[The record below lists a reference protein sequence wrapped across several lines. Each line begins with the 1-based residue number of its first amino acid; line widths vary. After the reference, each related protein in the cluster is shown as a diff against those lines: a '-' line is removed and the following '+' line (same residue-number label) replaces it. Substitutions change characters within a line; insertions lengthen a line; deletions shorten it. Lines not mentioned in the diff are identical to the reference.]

1 MPSIIV
7 IGAGVIGASVA
18 YRLAQ
23 AGLAQGGASVTV
35 LEAIRIGAGTSGTS
49 FAWVNSHGKTP
60 RAYHELNV
68 AGMKAHAALRQE
80 FAATPWLHLNG
91 SLEWADEA
99 GREEQRR
106 RFDRLRGWGYAA
118 EWISTAQLREL
129 APDIDPAAVGDAPVA
144 WFPEEGWVDPVVYA
158 HSMLAAARRLGAQ
171 VEIGARVARVDLRS
185 GRVGGVTLADGRT
198 LGADLVV
205 NCTGRWADDAGLDPA
220 LRIPLA
226 PTAGL
231 LAFTPPVAV
240 GLERLLKAP
249 GCDIRPD
256 GAGRLLVCRND
267 DEFDPATAPRPSAD
281 LPEMRELIRKARAI
295 LPAMGPVE
303 PEAVRL
309 GIRALPKDGYSVVGP
324 LPQVEGYYAVVTH
337 SGVTLAAFLG
347 TAVADEVLRG
357 EARPELAT
365 FRPARL
371 FG

>member
-1 MPSIIV
+1 MASIIV

-23 AGLAQGGASVTV
+23 GGASVTV
-35 LEAIRIGAGTSGTS
+35 LEATRIGAGTSGTS

-60 RAYHELNV
+60 RAYHDLNV
-68 AGMKAHAALRQE
+68 AGMKAHAALRDE
-80 FAATPWLHLNG
+80 FPATPWLHLNG
-91 SLEWADEA
+91 SLEWADET

-106 RFDRLRGWGYAA
+106 RFDRLRDWGYAA
-118 EWISTAQLREL
+118 EWISAAQLREL
-129 APDIDPAAVGDAPVA
+129 VPDIDPATVGDAPVA

-158 HSMLAAARRLGAQ
+158 QAMLAAARRLGAR
-171 VEIGARVARVDLRS
+171 VEIGARVARVELRS
-185 GRVGGVTLADGRT
+185 GRVTGVTTADGAT
-198 LGADLVV
+198 HAADFVV
-205 NCTGRWADDAGLDPA
+205 NCTGRWADGFDPA

-231 LAFTPPVAV
+231 LAFTPPVAI

-267 DEFDPATAPRPSAD
+267 DAFDPATAPRPSVD
-281 LPEMRELIRKARAI
+281 LPEMRELIRKAQVI

-309 GIRALPKDGYSVVGP
+309 GIRAIPRDGYSAVGP
-324 LPQVEGYYAVVTH
+324 LPQVAGYYAAVTH

-347 TAVADEVLRG
+347 AAVADEVLRG
-357 EARPELAT
+357 ADRPELAT
-365 FRPARL
+365 FRPAR
-371 FG
+371 FS

>member
-1 MPSIIV
+1 MASIIV

-18 YRLAQ
+18 YRL
-23 AGLAQGGASVTV
+23 GQGGASVTV
-35 LEAIRIGAGTSGTS
+35 LEATRIGAGTSGTS

-60 RAYHELNV
+60 RAYHDLNV
-68 AGMKAHAALRQE
+68 AGMKAHAALRDE
-80 FAATPWLHLNG
+80 FAATPWLHLTG
-91 SLEWADEA
+91 SLEWADGA
-99 GREEQRR
+99 GQEEQRR
-106 RFDRLRGWGYAA
+106 RFERLRDWGYAA
-118 EWISTAQLREL
+118 EWISGVQLREL
-129 APDIDPAAVGDAPVA
+129 APDVDPAAVGDAPVA

-158 HSMLAAARRLGAQ
+158 HAMLTAAHRLGAR
-171 VEIGARVARVDLRS
+171 VEIGARVVQVELRS
-185 GRVGGVTLADGRT
+185 GRVTGVTTADGRT

-205 NCTGRWADDAGLDPA
+205 NCTGRWADGFDPA

-267 DEFDPATAPRPSAD
+267 DEFDPATAPRPSVD
-281 LPEMRELIRKARAI
+281 LPEMRELLRKARAI
-295 LPAMGPVE
+295 LPAIGPVE
-303 PEAVRL
+303 LEAVRL
-309 GIRALPKDGYSVVGP
+309 GIRALPRDSYSAVGP
-324 LPQVEGYYAVVTH
+324 LPQVEGYYAAVTH

-347 TAVADEVLRG
+347 AAVADEILRG
-357 EARPELAT
+357 AVRPELAT
-365 FRPARL
+365 FRPARF

>member
-1 MPSIIV
+1 MASIIV

-23 AGLAQGGASVTV
+23 AGLARGGASVTV
-35 LEAIRIGAGTSGTS
+35 LEATRIGAGTSGTS

-60 RAYHELNV
+60 RAYHDLNV
-68 AGMKAHAALRQE
+68 AGMKAHAALRGE

-99 GREEQRR
+99 GQAAQRERLE
-106 RFDRLRGWGYAA
+106 RLRGWGYAA
-118 EWISTAQLREL
+118 EWISPARLREL

-158 HSMLAAARRLGAQ
+158 QAMLAAARRLGAR
-171 VEIGARVARVDLRS
+171 VEIGARVARVALRS
-185 GRVGGVTLADGRT
+185 GRVGGVVTADGRT
-198 LGADLVV
+198 YGADIVV

-231 LAFTPPVAV
+231 LAFTPTVAV

-267 DEFDPATAPRPSAD
+267 DERDPATAPAPSPD
-281 LPEMRELIRKARAI
+281 LPEMRELVRKAQAI

-309 GIRALPKDGYSVVGP
+309 GIRAIPKDGYSAVGP
-324 LPQVEGYYAVVTH
+324 LPQAQGYYAVVTH

-347 TAVADEVLRG
+347 AAVADEVLHG
-357 EARPELAT
+357 AVRPELAT
-365 FRPARL
+365 FRPAR
-371 FG
+371 FFA

>member
-1 MPSIIV
+1 MASIIV

-23 AGLAQGGASVTV
+23 GGASVTV
-35 LEAIRIGAGTSGTS
+35 LEATRIGAGTSGTS
-49 FAWVNSHGKTP
+49 FAWINSHGKTP

-68 AGMKAHAALRQE
+68 AGMKAHAALRDE

-91 SLEWADEA
+91 SLEWADETE
-99 GREEQRR
+99 REDQRR
-106 RFDRLRGWGYAA
+106 RFDRLRDWGYAA
-118 EWISTAQLREL
+118 EWITAAQLREL
-129 APDIDPAAVGDAPVA
+129 APDIDQAAVGDAPVA

-158 HSMLAAARRLGAQ
+158 QAMLAAARRLGAR
-171 VEIGARVARVDLRS
+171 VEIGARVAQVELRS
-185 GRVGGVTLADGRT
+185 GRVTGVTLADGRT
-198 LGADLVV
+198 QGADLVV
-205 NCTGRWADDAGLDPA
+205 SCTGRWADGFDPA

-267 DEFDPATAPRPSAD
+267 DEFDPATAPRPSVD
-281 LPEMRELIRKARAI
+281 LAEVRELTRRARAI

-309 GIRALPKDGYSVVGP
+309 GIRAIPKDSYSAVGP
-324 LPQVEGYYAVVTH
+324 LPQVEGYYAAVTH

-347 TAVADEVLRG
+347 AVVADELLRG
-357 EARPELAT
+357 AVRPELET
-365 FRPARL
+365 FRPARF

>member
-1 MPSIIV
+1 MTSIIV

-23 AGLAQGGASVTV
+23 GGASVTV
-35 LEAIRIGAGTSGTS
+35 LEATRIGAGTSGTS

-60 RAYHELNV
+60 RAYHDLNV
-68 AGMKAHAALRQE
+68 AGMKAHAALREE

-99 GREEQRR
+99 GQAVQRERLE
-106 RFDRLRGWGYAA
+106 RLRGWGYAA
-118 EWISTAQLREL
+118 EWISQAQLREL

-158 HSMLAAARRLGAQ
+158 HAMLAAARRLGAR
-171 VEIGARVARVDLRS
+171 VEIGARVMRTELRS

-198 LGADLVV
+198 LGADVVV

-240 GLERLLKAP
+240 GLDRLLKAP

-267 DEFDPATAPRPSAD
+267 DEFDPATAPRPSVD
-281 LPEMRELIRKARAI
+281 LPELRELFRRARAI

-309 GIRALPKDGYSVVGP
+309 GIRALPKDSYSAVGP

-347 TAVADEVLRG
+347 AAVADELLRG
-357 EARPELAT
+357 ASRPELAT
-365 FRPARL
+365 FRPARF

>member
-35 LEAIRIGAGTSGTS
+35 LEATRIGAGTSGTS

-91 SLEWADEA
+91 SLEWADAA
-99 GREEQRR
+99 GREEQRQ
-106 RFDRLRGWGYAA
+106 RFDRLRDWGYAA
-118 EWISTAQLREL
+118 EWISTVQLREL
-129 APDIDPAAVGDAPVA
+129 VPDIDPAAVGDAPVA

-158 HSMLAAARRLGAQ
+158 QAMLAAARRLGAQ
-171 VEIGARVARVDLRS
+171 VEIGARVARVELRS
-185 GRVGGVTLADGRT
+185 GRVTGVSLADGRI

-205 NCTGRWADDAGLDPA
+205 NCTGRWADDFDPA

-231 LAFTPPVAV
+231 LAFTPPVGV

-281 LPEMRELIRKARAI
+281 VPEMRELIRKARAI
-295 LPAMGPVE
+295 LPGMGPVE

-309 GIRALPKDGYSVVGP
+309 GIRALPKDGFSAVGP
-324 LPQVEGYYAVVTH
+324 LPQVEGYYAAVTH

-347 TAVADEVLRG
+347 GAVADEVLRG
-357 EARPELAT
+357 AVRPELAT
-365 FRPARL
+365 FRPGRF

>member
-23 AGLAQGGASVTV
+23 GGASVTV
-35 LEAIRIGAGTSGTS
+35 LEATRIGAGTSGTS

-60 RAYHELNV
+60 RAYHDLNV
-68 AGMKAHAALRQE
+68 AGMKAHAALRDE

-99 GREEQRR
+99 GREEQRQ
-106 RFDRLRGWGYAA
+106 RFDRLREWGYAA
-118 EWISTAQLREL
+118 EWISPAQLREL

-144 WFPEEGWVDPVVYA
+144 WFQEEGWVDPVVYA
-158 HSMLAAARRLGAQ
+158 QAMLAAARRLGAR
-171 VEIGARVARVDLRS
+171 VEIGARVAQVELRS
-185 GRVGGVTLADGRT
+185 GRVSGVTIADGRT

-205 NCTGRWADDAGLDPA
+205 NCTGRWADDFDPA
-220 LRIPLA
+220 LHIPLA

-267 DEFDPATAPRPSAD
+267 DEFDPATAPRPGVD
-281 LPEMRELIRKARAI
+281 LPEMRELIRKAQAI

-309 GIRALPKDGYSVVGP
+309 GIRAIPKDGYSAVGP
-324 LPQVEGYYAVVTH
+324 LPQVEGYYAAVTH
-337 SGVTLAAFLG
+337 SGVTLAAVLG
-347 TAVADEVLRG
+347 AAVADELLRG
-357 EARPELAT
+357 AVRPELAT
-365 FRPARL
+365 FRPARF

>member
-1 MPSIIV
+1 MASIIV

-23 AGLAQGGASVTV
+23 GGASVTV
-35 LEAIRIGAGTSGTS
+35 LEATRIGAGTSGAS

-60 RAYHELNV
+60 RAYHDLNV
-68 AGMKAHAALRQE
+68 AGMKAHAALRDE

-99 GREEQRR
+99 GQEEQRQ
-106 RFDRLRGWGYAA
+106 RFERLRDWGYAA
-118 EWISTAQLREL
+118 EWISAAQLREL

-158 HSMLAAARRLGAQ
+158 QAMLAAARRLGAR
-171 VEIGARVARVDLRS
+171 VDIGARVAQVELRS
-185 GRVGGVTLADGRT
+185 GRVTGVTMADGRT

-205 NCTGRWADDAGLDPA
+205 NCTGRWADGFDPPA

-256 GAGRLLVCRND
+256 GAGRLLICRND
-267 DEFDPATAPRPSAD
+267 DEFDPATAPRPSVD
-281 LPEMRELIRKARAI
+281 LPEMRELLRHARAI
-295 LPAMGPVE
+295 LPAIGPVE
-303 PEAVRL
+303 LEAVRL
-309 GIRALPKDGYSVVGP
+309 GIRALPRDSYSAVGP
-324 LPQVEGYYAVVTH
+324 LPQIEGYYAAVTH

-347 TAVADEVLRG
+347 AAVADEVLRG
-357 EARPELAT
+357 AVRPELAT
-365 FRPARL
+365 FRPARF

>member
-1 MPSIIV
+1 MASIIV

-23 AGLAQGGASVTV
+23 GGASVTV
-35 LEAIRIGAGTSGTS
+35 LEATRIGAGTSGTS

-60 RAYHELNV
+60 RAYHDLNV
-68 AGMKAHAALRQE
+68 AGMKAHAALRDE

-106 RFDRLRGWGYAA
+106 RFDRLRDWGYAA
-118 EWISTAQLREL
+118 EWISGAQLCEL

-144 WFPEEGWVDPVVYA
+144 WFPEEGWIDPVVYA
-158 HSMLAAARRLGAQ
+158 QAMLAAARRLGAR

-185 GRVGGVTLADGRT
+185 GRVTGVTTADGRAQ
-198 LGADLVV
+198 GADLVV
-205 NCTGRWADDAGLDPA
+205 NCTGRWADGFDPA

-240 GLERLLKAP
+240 GLDRLLKAP

-267 DEFDPATAPRPSAD
+267 DEFDPDTAPRPSVD
-281 LPEMRELIRKARAI
+281 LLEMRELIRKARGI

-309 GIRALPKDGYSVVGP
+309 GIRAIPQDGYSAVGT
-324 LPQVEGYYAVVTH
+324 LPQAEGYYAAVTH

-347 TAVADEVLRG
+347 AAVADELLRG
-357 EARPELAT
+357 AVRPELET
-365 FRPARL
+365 FRPAR
-371 FG
+371 FF

>member
-23 AGLAQGGASVTV
+23 GGASVTV
-35 LEAIRIGAGTSGTS
+35 LEATRIGAGTSGTS

-60 RAYHELNV
+60 RAYHDLNV
-68 AGMKAHAALRQE
+68 AGMKAHAALREE
-80 FAATPWLHLNG
+80 FDATPWLHLNG
-91 SLEWADEA
+91 CLEWADEA
-99 GREEQRR
+99 GQAAQRQ
-106 RFDRLRGWGYAA
+106 RFERLRDWGYAA
-118 EWISTAQLREL
+118 EWITGAQLREL

-158 HSMLAAARRLGAQ
+158 QAMLAAARRLGAR
-171 VEIGARVARVDLRS
+171 VEIGARVVRVELRA
-185 GRVGGVTLADGRT
+185 GRVAGVTTADDT
-198 LGADLVV
+198 THATDLVV
-205 NCTGRWADDAGLDPA
+205 NCTGRWADDAGFDPV

-240 GLERLLKAP
+240 GLEHLLKTP
-249 GCDIRPD
+249 GCDLRPD

-267 DEFDPATAPRPSAD
+267 DEFDPAAAPKPSID
-281 LPEMRELIRKARAI
+281 LPELRELIRRARAI

-309 GIRALPKDGYSVVGP
+309 GIRAIPRDGYSAVGP
-324 LPQVEGYYAVVTH
+324 LPQVEGYYAAVTH

-347 TAVADEVLRG
+347 SAVADELLRG
-357 EARPELAT
+357 VARPELAT
-365 FRPARL
+365 FRPARFL
-371 FG
+371 G